1 MFGGL
6 NRTLAAVVAA
16 VAVLAAP
23 PAAFAC
29 GGGVSAVN
37 VYKEC
42 LPSGGG
48 GKTTHHHHS
57 GGGSSSTGGT
67 TQTSGGS
74 TSSTSSTAPPI
85 SHKTAKTL
93 NKAGQDE
100 KPLSNLVKGL
110 GAARLLQST
119 SAPVTEPTAVGSAF
133 DLGSGPTA
141 LLIVLAGTAVLLLG
155 MSGFRAA
162 RQRRH

>member
-48 GKTTHHHHS
+48 GKTTHHHS
-57 GGGSSSTGGT
+57 GGGNSSTSGGT
-67 TQTSGGS
+67 TQTSVG
-74 TSSTSSTAPPI
+74 STSSTAPPI